1 MGDYKK
7 ETLREDLAIF
17 SRDLLFYTSNHLFRL
32 VSSLG
37 KFLFSGFKLSEGFK
51 SWLARRFMRRKGQLA
66 FPFAHLSLVGI
77 SFSLLILTT
86 GLGGF
91 IFKKAEPETASLS
104 ASILADDAEFIT
116 EESEIGS
123 TKGTT
128 HEVKEGETVYSIA
141 QFYSR
146 TVDDLVSANP
156 QDIKESSDKDGAI
169 IYQVKVGTVLAVP
182 PIVGRDYVVEAG
194 DTVESIARYFKSNAQ
209 QIVELNYIMG
219 SGDLYK
225 YVSANKD
232 LYPGGKI
239 IVPLPRTYTA
249 GSFTIP
255 AGTCQEVALGWPTDG
270 GAGDVIGDYT
280 WGHRGVDFGGAYGEP
295 LFAVADG
302 RVSAVSNFSSPCF
315 SFGPA
320 CNYGYGGF
328 VFMDIGDGLQARYG
342 HISRPMVG
350 SGEEVTK
357 GQVVAL
363 IGDSGVAFGPH
374 LHFEIYCGGA
384 KQRVNP
390 FIYLK

>member
-1 MGDYKK
+1 MDRVVERPPLSAISGQLRLAIVGDYKK

-128 HEVKEGETVYSIA
+128 HEVK
-141 QFYSR
+141 
-146 TVDDLVSANP
+146 
-156 QDIKESSDKDGAI
+156 
-169 IYQVKVGTVLAVP
+169 
-182 PIVGRDYVVEAG
+182 AG

-225 YVSANKD
+225 YVSANKE

-239 IVPLPRTYTA
+239 LVPLPRTYTA

-255 AGTCQEVALGWPTDG
+255 AGTCQEVALGYPTDG
-270 GAGDVIGDYT
+270 GAGDVIGAYT
-280 WGHRGVDFGGAYGEP
+280 WGHRGVDFGGSYGEP
-295 LFAVADG
+295 LYAVAD
-302 RVSAVSNFSSPCF
+302 
-315 SFGPA
+315 
-320 CNYGYGGF
+320 
-328 VFMDIGDGLQARYG
+328 
-342 HISRPMVG
+342 
-350 SGEEVTK
+350 
-357 GQVVAL
+357 
-363 IGDSGVAFGPH
+363 
-374 LHFEIYCGGA
+374 
-384 KQRVNP
+384 
-390 FIYLK
+390 